1 VVVRNTHATTCCLSV
16 CLSKKSSNTIELYTH
31 AASSSS
37 WRCLNFS
44 CSCLTCRY
52 RSCISSSA
60 LGFIPDLRPP
70 LIGPTSS
77 PTHPRN
83 SKSTSHIRSDL
94 QIFLSRPDVHCT
106 KATAALFLKYIYR
119 LDEGPLAPRTCNTT
133 LSFDLLKGIHR
144 TPLYVCK
151 VGMFFTLFHL
161 MSIPYQCTPL
171 LIII

>member
-1 VVVRNTHATTCCLSV
+1 MLSV
-16 CLSKKSSNTIELYTH
+16 CLSVQEIKQHDRAIHSRCFKLFLALLELLLLVLDLQVPLLHLIFGVGIHPRPT
-31 AASSSS
+31 
-37 WRCLNFS
+37 
-44 CSCLTCRY
+44 T
-52 RSCISSSA
+52 SA
-60 LGFIPDLRPP
+60 HWPHKL
-70 LIGPTSS
+70 
-77 PTHPRN
+77 THPPTQFQIN
-83 SKSTSHIRSDL
+83 KSHGSDL
-94 QIFLSRPDVHCT
+94 QNFLSRPDVHCT